1 MQPCPVD
8 GPLTLRLTAEPG
20 PHAKVLLEYQKGNK
34 WVRFREVTGWVF
46 GNGESV
52 DVGVMACSPG
62 ISSFEAVFWDLIAQD
77 YSELAYEQSIE
88 DGTVNP
94 NLHPTIIRGS

>member
-1 MQPCPVD
+1 M
-8 GPLTLRLTAEPG
+8 
-20 PHAKVLLEYQKGNK
+20 
-34 WVRFREVTGWVF
+34 F
-46 GNGESV
+46 GNGENV

-62 ISSFEAVFWDLIAQD
+62 ISRFEAAFWDLIAQD
-77 YSELAYEQSIE
+77 YSELAYEKSIE

>member
-1 MQPCPVD
+1 
-8 GPLTLRLTAEPG
+8 LTLRLTAEPG
-20 PHAKVLLEYQKGNK
+20 PHAKILLEYQKSDK
-34 WVRFREVTGWVF
+34 WILIREVTGWVF
-46 GNGESV
+46 GNGENI

-62 ISSFEAVFWDLIAQD
+62 ISSFEVEFWDLIVHD
-77 YSELAYEQSIE
+77 YSELGYERSIR